1 MTIEVG
7 DIKAG
12 TGMLAVLFAFDGDAV
27 LLSIHDG
34 MLAADHAAQAAQRV
48 GELLV
53 RRHGRCLLAVALA
66 GHPARQARHVGLRTW
81 EGGEQRQ
88 DFLKSANL
96 FRTENAGEWLTVA
109 CVKFLVSS
117 MKSHPPA
124 L

>member
-48 GELLV
+48 GELLL

-66 GHPARQARHVGLRTW
+66 GHPARQPRHVGLRARVP
-81 EGGEQRQ
+81 GLRH
-88 DFLKSANL
+88 LVPRSAGRL
-96 FRTENAGEWLTVA
+96 GQLAFAVGHGQILAGLA
-109 CVKFLVSS
+109 RFC
-117 MKSHPPA
+117 
-124 L
+124 